1 MKRPMLFA
9 LRFLKSLLK
18 EENREADYSEVDR
31 IRMDLLSLD
40 VNGIHSDLLRR
51 YVVDCLNLLGI
62 DNVSS
67 YYWVTDVTSHQ
78 YAVPNYLTGRQVN
91 VRVLIDF

>member
-1 MKRPMLFA
+1 MIRPMLFA
-9 LRFLKSLLK
+9 LRFLKSLQK

-51 YVVDCLNLLGI
+51 YVVDCLNLLE
-62 DNVSS
+62 DEL
-67 YYWVTDVTSHQ
+67 Y
-78 YAVPNYLTGRQVN
+78 
-91 VRVLIDF
+91 

>member
-1 MKRPMLFA
+1 MMTIRPMLFA

-51 YVVDCLNLLGI
+51 YVVDCLNLLE
-62 DNVSS
+62 DEL
-67 YYWVTDVTSHQ
+67 Y
-78 YAVPNYLTGRQVN
+78 
-91 VRVLIDF
+91 

>member
-1 MKRPMLFA
+1 MVTIRPMLFA

-51 YVVDCLNLLGI
+51 YVVDCLNLLE
-62 DNVSS
+62 DEL
-67 YYWVTDVTSHQ
+67 Y
-78 YAVPNYLTGRQVN
+78 
-91 VRVLIDF
+91 

>member
-1 MKRPMLFA
+1 MVTLRPMLFA

-51 YVVDCLNLLGI
+51 YVVDCLNLLE
-62 DNVSS
+62 DEL
-67 YYWVTDVTSHQ
+67 Y
-78 YAVPNYLTGRQVN
+78 
-91 VRVLIDF
+91 

>member
-1 MKRPMLFA
+1 MTIRPMLFA

-51 YVVDCLNLLGI
+51 YVVDCLNLLE
-62 DNVSS
+62 DEL
-67 YYWVTDVTSHQ
+67 Y
-78 YAVPNYLTGRQVN
+78 
-91 VRVLIDF
+91 

>member
-1 MKRPMLFA
+1 MMTIRPMLFA

-40 VNGIHSDLLRR
+40 VSGIHSDLLRR
-51 YVVDCLNLLGI
+51 YVVDCLNLLE
-62 DNVSS
+62 DEL
-67 YYWVTDVTSHQ
+67 Y
-78 YAVPNYLTGRQVN
+78 
-91 VRVLIDF
+91 

>member
-1 MKRPMLFA
+1 MIRPMLFA

-18 EENREADYSEVDR
+18 EENRETDYSEVDR

-51 YVVDCLNLLGI
+51 YVVDCLNLLE
-62 DNVSS
+62 DEL
-67 YYWVTDVTSHQ
+67 Y
-78 YAVPNYLTGRQVN
+78 
-91 VRVLIDF
+91 

>member
-1 MKRPMLFA
+1 MTIRPMLFA
-9 LRFLKSLLK
+9 LRFLKSLQK

-51 YVVDCLNLLGI
+51 YVVDCLNLLE
-62 DNVSS
+62 DEL
-67 YYWVTDVTSHQ
+67 Y
-78 YAVPNYLTGRQVN
+78 
-91 VRVLIDF
+91 

>member
-1 MKRPMLFA
+1 MLFA
-9 LRFLKSLLK
+9 LRFLKSLQK

-51 YVVDCLNLLGI
+51 YVVDCLNLLE
-62 DNVSS
+62 DEL
-67 YYWVTDVTSHQ
+67 Y
-78 YAVPNYLTGRQVN
+78 
-91 VRVLIDF
+91 

>member
-51 YVVDCLNLLGI
+51 YAVDCLNLLEEEL
-62 DNVSS
+62 
-67 YYWVTDVTSHQ
+67 Y
-78 YAVPNYLTGRQVN
+78 
-91 VRVLIDF
+91 

>member
-1 MKRPMLFA
+1 MIRPMLFA

-51 YVVDCLNLLGI
+51 YVVDCLNLLE
-62 DNVSS
+62 DEL
-67 YYWVTDVTSHQ
+67 Y
-78 YAVPNYLTGRQVN
+78 
-91 VRVLIDF
+91 

>member
-40 VNGIHSDLLRR
+40 VNGIHSDLLRH
-51 YVVDCLNLLGI
+51 YVVDCLNLLEEEL
-62 DNVSS
+62 
-67 YYWVTDVTSHQ
+67 Y
-78 YAVPNYLTGRQVN
+78 
-91 VRVLIDF
+91 

>member
-51 YVVDCLNLLGI
+51 YVVDCLNLLEEEL
-62 DNVSS
+62 
-67 YYWVTDVTSHQ
+67 Y
-78 YAVPNYLTGRQVN
+78 
-91 VRVLIDF
+91 

>member
-9 LRFLKSLLK
+9 LRFLKLLLK

-51 YVVDCLNLLGI
+51 YVVDCLNLLEEEL
-62 DNVSS
+62 
-67 YYWVTDVTSHQ
+67 Y
-78 YAVPNYLTGRQVN
+78 
-91 VRVLIDF
+91 